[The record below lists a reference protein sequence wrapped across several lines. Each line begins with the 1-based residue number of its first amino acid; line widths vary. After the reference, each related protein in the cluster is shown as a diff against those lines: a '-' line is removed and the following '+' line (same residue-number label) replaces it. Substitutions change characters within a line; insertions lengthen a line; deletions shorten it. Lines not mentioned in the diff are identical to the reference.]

1 MFKKLTLQAKQKLGP
16 IWPFLMVY
24 LLGLF
29 VLGLARLF
37 FMVWQWD
44 RVTAVDGIFSVFAIG
59 LRIDTILVCQFVA
72 LPVVLYFLVPDWG
85 TLSHFIKNF
94 ARFWVVGAS
103 LLFVFMEVSTPSYIL
118 EYGTRPSRIFVEYLI
133 YPKEVFGTL
142 WASYKTQL
150 FIAAVLLTV
159 TAIYGGRFYKRL
171 FDESIIWS
179 WPKRLLAFPV
189 VALILFLGIRSSL
202 GHRPANPSIASFS
215 NDHLVNDLALNSTYN
230 VLFAIYNLKHEV
242 KGDIY
247 GKLKD
252 EEIIQGV
259 RDATL
264 IAPDA
269 FKNDEIPSLH
279 QQISSVQRE
288 KLPNLVIVLEE
299 SLGAQFV
306 STLGGDDLTPEL
318 DKWSKKGLWFTS
330 MYATGTRSV
339 RGIEA
344 IIAGFTPSPSRSV
357 VKLERSQTGFY
368 TIARTLK
375 NLGYTTEFIYG
386 GEGHFDNMQRFFL
399 GNGFDTVIDIKDY
412 EDPIFLGTWGAS
424 DEDLFKKAH
433 TRLLEKGDNPYFSL
447 VFTSSFHSPFEYP
460 DGRIEPVETP
470 AFTRRNAVK
479 YADYALG
486 KFLARAEKSEYWKN
500 TLFLVVADHDSR
512 VYGDTLVPIKH
523 FHIPALITGLGGEIR
538 PGVYSKV
545 SSQIDLPP
553 TLFSLMGIASE
564 HPMIGRD
571 LTQVPEDVPGRALFQ
586 YEKNFAYMLDNKVVV
601 FLPQKDPQSFV
612 YQNKTL
618 VPSDDHSDALI
629 KTALAHVL
637 WTSKMYQEQRY
648 RLP

>member
-1 MFKKLTLQAKQKLGP
+1 
-16 IWPFLMVY
+16 
-24 LLGLF
+24 
-29 VLGLARLF
+29 
-37 FMVWQWD
+37 
-44 RVTAVDGIFSVFAIG
+44 
-59 LRIDTILVCQFVA
+59 
-72 LPVVLYFLVPDWG
+72 
-85 TLSHFIKNF
+85 
-94 ARFWVVGAS
+94 
-103 LLFVFMEVSTPSYIL
+103 LFVFMEVSTPSYIV
-118 EYGTRPSRIFVEYLI
+118 EYDTRPSRIFVEYLI

-150 FIAAVLLTV
+150 FIAAGLMTATTV
-159 TAIYGGRFYKRL
+159 YGGRFFKNL
-171 FDESIIWS
+171 FDGAMPWS
-179 WPKRLLAFPV
+179 WPKRLLLFPV

-202 GHRPANPSIASFS
+202 AHRPANPSVASFS
-215 NDHLVNDLALNSTYN
+215 SDHLVNDLALNSTYN

-247 GKLKD
+247 GKLED

-259 RDATL
+259 RNATQ
-264 IAPDA
+264 IAPEA

-279 QQISSVQRE
+279 QQIPSAKRD

-306 STLGGDDLTPEL
+306 SSLGGDNLTPEL
-318 DKWSKKGLWFTS
+318 DKWSEKGLWFTS

-344 IIAGFTPSPSRSV
+344 ISAGFTPSPSRSV
-357 VKLERSQTGFY
+357 VKLEKSQTGFY

-399 GNGFDTVIDIKDY
+399 GNGFETVIDIKDY
-412 EDPIFLGTWGAS
+412 EDPVFLGTWGVS
-424 DEDLFKKAH
+424 DEDLFEKAH
-433 TRLLEKGDNPYFSL
+433 TRLLEKGDGPYFSL

-460 DGRIEPVETP
+460 DGRIEPVESP

-479 YADYALG
+479 YADYAVG
-486 KFLARAEKSEYWKN
+486 KFLARAEKSEYWKD

-523 FHIPALITGLGGEIR
+523 FQIPALITGLGGEIK
-538 PGVYSKV
+538 PAVYSKIA
-545 SSQIDLPP
+545 SQIDLPP

-564 HPMIGRD
+564 HPMIGHD
-571 LTQVPEDVPGRALFQ
+571 LTQVPEDFPGRALFQ
-586 YEKNFAYMLDNKVVV
+586 YEKHFAYMLDDKVAV
-601 FLPQKDPQSFV
+601 FLPEKAPQSFV
-612 YQNKTL
+612 YQDKTL
-618 VPSDDHSDALI
+618 LPSADHSESFI

>member
-1 MFKKLTLQAKQKLGP
+1 MGP
-16 IWPFLMVY
+16 VWPFLMLY
-24 LLGLF
+24 LLGLSA
-29 VLGLARLF
+29 LSTARLL
-37 FMVWQWD
+37 FMIWQWD
-44 RVTAVDGIFSVFAIG
+44 RVIAVDGILSVLVIG
-59 LRIDTILVCQFVA
+59 VRIDTILLFQFLA
-72 LPVVLYFLVPDWG
+72 LPVVLYFLVPDIG
-85 TLSHFIKNF
+85 ASRRIVKNVS
-94 ARFWVVGAS
+94 RFWVMASS
-103 LLFVFMEVSTPSYIL
+103 LLFVFMEVSTPSYIV
-118 EYGTRPSRIFVEYLI
+118 EYDTRPSRIFVEYLI

-142 WASYKTQL
+142 WASYKPQL
-150 FIAAVLLTV
+150 CIAAGLMTA

-171 FDESIIWS
+171 FDEAVIWP
-179 WPKRLLAFPV
+179 WPKRVLAFPLV
-189 VALILFLGIRSSL
+189 GLILFLGIRSNL
-202 GHRPANPSIASFS
+202 AHRPANPSIASFS

-247 GKLKD
+247 GRLED
-252 EEIIQGV
+252 EEIIRRV
-259 RDATL
+259 REAAL

-269 FKNDEIPSLH
+269 FTNDEIPSLH
-279 QQISSVQRE
+279 QQIPSFQRDRH
-288 KLPNLVIVLEE
+288 PNLVIVLEE

-344 IIAGFTPSPSRSV
+344 ISAGFTPSPSRSV
-357 VKLERSQTGFY
+357 VKLEKSQTGFY
-368 TIARTLK
+368 TIAQTLK
-375 NLGYTTEFIYG
+375 NRGYTTEFIYG
-386 GEGHFDNMQRFFL
+386 GESHFDNMRRFFL
-399 GNGFDTVIDIKDY
+399 GNGFDRVIDINDY
-412 EDPIFLGTWGAS
+412 DDPVFLGTWGVS
-424 DEDLFKKAH
+424 DEDLFEKAH
-433 TRLLEKGDNPYFSL
+433 TRLLENEDGPYFSF

-479 YADYALG
+479 YADYAVG
-486 KFLARAEKSEYWKN
+486 QFLARAEKSEYWKN
-500 TLFLVVADHDSR
+500 TLFLVVADHDSK

-523 FHIPALITGLGGEIR
+523 FQIPALITGLGGKVK
-538 PGVYSKV
+538 PAVYSKI

-553 TLFSLMGIASE
+553 TLFSLMGITSE

-571 LTQVPEDVPGRALFQ
+571 LTQVPEEVPGRALFQ
-586 YEKNFAYMLDNKVVV
+586 YEKHFAYMVGDKVAV
-601 FLPQKDPQSFV
+601 FLPRKAPQSFV

-618 VPSDDHSDALI
+618 AASTDHSDAFI

>member
-1 MFKKLTLQAKQKLGP
+1 MGP
-16 IWPFLMVY
+16 VWPFLMLY
-24 LLGLF
+24 LLGLSA
-29 VLGLARLF
+29 LSTARLL
-37 FMVWQWD
+37 FMIWQWD
-44 RVTAVDGIFSVFAIG
+44 RVIAVDGILSVLAIG
-59 LRIDTILVCQFVA
+59 VRIDTILLFQFLA
-72 LPVVLYFLVPDWG
+72 LPVVLYFLVPDIG
-85 TLSHFIKNF
+85 ALRRIVKNF
-94 ARFWVVGAS
+94 SRFWVMASS
-103 LLFVFMEVSTPSYIL
+103 LLFVFMEVSTPSYIV
-118 EYGTRPSRIFVEYLI
+118 EYDTRPSRIFVEYLI

-142 WASYKTQL
+142 WASYKPQL
-150 FIAAVLLTV
+150 FIAAGLMTA

-171 FDESIIWS
+171 FDEAVIWPWS
-179 WPKRLLAFPV
+179 KRVLAFPAV
-189 VALILFLGIRSSL
+189 GLILFLGIRSNL
-202 GHRPANPSIASFS
+202 AHRPANPSIASFS

-247 GKLKD
+247 GKLED
-252 EEIIQGV
+252 EEIIRRV
-259 RDATL
+259 REAAL

-269 FKNDEIPSLH
+269 FTNDEIPSLH
-279 QQISSVQRE
+279 QQIPSFQRDRH
-288 KLPNLVIVLEE
+288 PNLVIVLEE

-306 STLGGDDLTPEL
+306 STLGGDDLSPEL

-344 IIAGFTPSPSRSV
+344 ISAGFTPSPSRSV
-357 VKLERSQTGFY
+357 VKLEKSQTGFY

-386 GEGHFDNMQRFFL
+386 GESHFDNMRRFFL
-399 GNGFDTVIDIKDY
+399 GNGFDRVIDINDY
-412 EDPIFLGTWGAS
+412 DDPVFLGTWGVS
-424 DEDLFKKAH
+424 DEDLFEKAH
-433 TRLLEKGDNPYFSL
+433 TRLLEKEDGPYFSL

-479 YADYALG
+479 YADYAVG
-486 KFLARAEKSEYWKN
+486 QFLARAEKSKYWKN

-523 FHIPALITGLGGEIR
+523 FQIPALITGLGGEVK
-538 PGVYSKV
+538 PAVYSKI

-553 TLFSLMGIASE
+553 TLLSLMGITSE

-571 LTQVPEDVPGRALFQ
+571 LTQVPEEVPGRALFQ
-586 YEKNFAYMLDNKVVV
+586 YEKHFAYMVGDKVAV
-601 FLPQKDPQSFV
+601 FLPRKAPQSFV

-618 VPSDDHSDALI
+618 AASADHSDAFI